1 MLANKCRSGG
11 MELGGRT
18 AVARTEACDIIVIG
32 AGSAAFEAA
41 VAAKHAGAARVVM
54 LEKAPEAEFGGNAR
68 YSGTG
73 FRFVHGGAAEIRQ
86 FVPDLDD
93 ALFATMIIPPYTA
106 ADFTGDLDRMTR
118 GRMNRELAQILVTE
132 SNAAVHWMREVGIK
146 WEPLKE
152 HAKVDGKRYFERG
165 IAIHVAGGGVGQLT
179 QWRRIAEEV
188 GIEIR
193 FDSPVCALHGDLRRV
208 EGVGVS
214 GPAGRYDLMAKA
226 VIACA
231 GGFQANPEMR
241 ARYLAGNTDLMKV
254 RGSRHDTG
262 EVLRLLL
269 ELGARAAGQWQSGH
283 MSPIDAK
290 APDFETPQHAD
301 GRGNTQSRYDYPFGI
316 SVNAL
321 GMRFFDE
328 GEAQHSYTYAKTGR
342 AVLAQPGAAAYQIYD
357 QSGIKCFRY
366 PNHEMTFVEAD
377 TIAALAG
384 KIGVEPKVLVHT
396 VDEFNRAVCDDRPFD
411 PRRPDGRATRGLG
424 IPKSNWAVRIE
435 QPPFRALPVTGG
447 ITFTFGGVDVSRNA
461 QVINTIDQP
470 IKGLFASGDIVGL
483 FFHNY
488 PSFTGQTRNA
498 VFGRLAGRAAVEE
511 N

>member
-1 MLANKCRSGG
+1 VGR
-11 MELGGRT
+11 MEK
-18 AVARTEACDIIVIG
+18 CDIVVIG
-32 AGSAAFEAA
+32 GGSAAFEAA
-41 VAAKHAGAARVVM
+41 VAAREAGARRVVM
-54 LEKAPEAEFGGNAR
+54 LEKAPEAEYGGNAR

-73 FRFVHGGAAEIRQ
+73 FRFVHGGADEIRR
-86 FVPDLDD
+86 FIPDVDE
-93 ALFATMIIPPYTA
+93 ASFATMTIPPYG
-106 ADFTGDLDRMTR
+106 ADDFMADLDRMTQ
-118 GRMNRELAQILVTE
+118 GRMNRELAQTLVAE
-132 SNAAVHWMREVGIK
+132 SNAAVHWMREIGIK

-165 IAIHVAGGGVGQLT
+165 IAIHVAGGGIGQLS
-179 QWRRIAEEV
+179 QWRRIAENL

-214 GPAGRYDLMAKA
+214 GPDGSYDLMAKA

-241 ARYLAGNTDLMKV
+241 ARYLAGDTDMMKV

-269 ELGARAAGQWQSGH
+269 ELGARPAGEWRSGH
-283 MSPIDAK
+283 MSPIDAN
-290 APDFETPQHAD
+290 APSFETPQHAD
-301 GRGNTQSRYDYPFGI
+301 GRGNTQSRYDYPYGI

-321 GMRFFDE
+321 GLRFFDE

-342 AVLAQPGAAAYQIYD
+342 AVLRQPGATAYQIYD
-357 QSGIKCFRY
+357 RNGIKCFRY
-366 PNHEMTFVEAD
+366 PEHERTFMEAG
-377 TIAALAG
+377 TIEALAG
-384 KIGVEPKVLVHT
+384 KIGIAPKVLAHT
-396 VDEFNRAVCDDRPFD
+396 VDEFNRAVSDERPFD
-411 PRRPDGRATRGLG
+411 PRRPDGRATKGLA
-424 IPKSNWAVRIE
+424 IPKSNWATRIE
-435 QPPFRALPVTGG
+435 EPPFRALPVTGG
-447 ITFTFGGVDVSRNA
+447 ITFTFGGVEVNRNA

-498 VFGRLAGRAAVEE
+498 VFGRLAGKAAVGE